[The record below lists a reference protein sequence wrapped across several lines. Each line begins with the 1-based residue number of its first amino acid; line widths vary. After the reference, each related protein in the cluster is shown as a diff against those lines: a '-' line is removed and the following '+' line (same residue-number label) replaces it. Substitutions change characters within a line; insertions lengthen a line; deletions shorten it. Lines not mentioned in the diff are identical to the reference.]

1 MFVKSECQENNL
13 SYYFAWIIKLY
24 NNFQF
29 LYFLYYTGKKVV
41 HTAHHCC
48 WQPSVLPSICH
59 RCFMPWCQT
68 DMNFL
73 SSLPLFLSNF
83 PHCHDILQCL
93 HVVTCPMSPSHH
105 VPNVSFLMT
114 CPIFPLS
121 WHAQCLPSHDVPN
134 IPLVMMCP
142 LSPLS
147 WHAQCPPSHHVPNE
161 YGFSPVLSSQF
172 FLWVNFCQDIITFC
186 IYPWCCHYSFI
197 KPHLGS
203 FHTISHYSAHDS
215 FRYIRNGLNTT
226 FKNSLISIDILHKKI
241 LFVKCVFC

>member
-13 SYYFAWIIKLY
+13 SYYFAWTIKLY

-83 PHCHDILQCL
+83 PHRHDILQCL
-93 HVVTCPMSPSHH
+93 HVVTCPMSPFS
-105 VPNVSFLMT
+105 S
-114 CPIFPLS
+114 C
-121 WHAQCLPSHDVPN
+121 AQCLLSHDMPN
-134 IPLVMMCP
+134 IPLVMTCP
-142 LSPLS
+142 MSPFS
-147 WHAQCPPSHHVPNE
+147 WCAQYSPCHDVPIVSLVMACPMSP
-161 YGFSPVLSSQF
+161 FSSRAQWIWIFSCF
-172 FLWVNFCQDIITFC
+172 E
-186 IYPWCCHYSFI
+186 
-197 KPHLGS
+197 
-203 FHTISHYSAHDS
+203 
-215 FRYIRNGLNTT
+215 
-226 FKNSLISIDILHKKI
+226 
-241 LFVKCVFC
+241 